1 MVEANRRLQETTDRA
16 QRAAIVL
23 ARQRAIKEGKRQFQ
37 KQGLKPQHIA
47 RKVIVV
53 AADEYL
59 AEHRAEL
66 ISEATEIVER
76 LTLLRFLVV
85 ALSADGSRPN
95 PINGL
100 R

>member
-1 MVEANRRLQETTDRA
+1 LRLIEDYRKPRTKPSA
-16 QRAAIVL
+16 QPSIL
-23 ARQRAIKEGKRQFQ
+23 ARQRAIKEDKRQFQ
-37 KQGLKPQHIA
+37 MQGLKPQHIA